1 MATKTET
8 TSTDSDRASTGVLFL
23 PKVVHFALDAADRG
37 QSTVIAVLQDARTE
51 LRTALDG
58 GLDYAEKLATGALR
72 FSRKMVQRV
81 DDTSK
86 DALVSAEHALAGAV
100 TRARE
105 TTRAAGELAVGAL
118 RSQAS

>member
-1 MATKTET
+1 MTDTTKTET
-8 TSTDSDRASTGVLFL
+8 SVLFL
-23 PKVVHFALDAADRG
+23 PKVVHFAIDAADRG
-37 QSTVIAVLQDARTE
+37 QSTVIGVLQDARTE

-58 GLDYAEKLATGALR
+58 GLEYVEKLATGALR
-72 FSRKMVQRV
+72 FSRKLVERV

-86 DALVSAEHALAGAV
+86 DALTRAERTLATVV

-105 TTRAAGELAVGAL
+105 TTRAAREQSETV